1 MGCTFGIGFDIKPK
15 FALESIRTGKGLS
28 RRELSEKSGVH
39 QATIVALENGINNP
53 YEAKITTLM
62 KLAQALKCKVRDFY
76 PCDKF
81 I

>member
-1 MGCTFGIGFDIKPK
+1 MNFLLEDIRKK
-15 FALESIRTGKGLS
+15 NNLS

-53 YEAKITTLM
+53 YEAKLTTLM

>member
-1 MGCTFGIGFDIKPK
+1 MNFLLEDIRKK
-15 FALESIRTGKGLS
+15 NNLS
-28 RRELSEKSGVH
+28 SRELSEKSGVH

-53 YEAKITTLM
+53 YEAKLTTLM